1 MPRLAAPFLAQF
13 ARATDVPPCVRYVQ
27 DDTGLLRR
35 AGADQ
40 PALDDGVRVGGT
52 LATILTKADAD
63 QPDPDVVRGANGRAA
78 RRAAGLGTDIVTVA
92 PDPDVIRFA
101 LRRAR

>member
-13 ARATDVPPCVRYVQ
+13 ARATDVPPRARYVQ
-27 DDTGLLRR
+27 DDAGLLRR
-35 AGADQ
+35 EGAER
-40 PALDDGVRVGGT
+40 PALDDDARVGGT

-63 QPDPDVVRGANGRAA
+63 QPDPDVVRGANGQAA

-101 LRRAR
+101 VRRAR